1 MNKLFDSNITLNRE
15 THTYNLKTNKSLE
28 FISVTTFVSNF
39 FEKFEAEK
47 IASKLAGTLRYQ
59 NMTKEDI
66 LEQWKDSADHGTKVH
81 EEIENYILTKAQ
93 ASEAKALQ
101 GINWLKKY
109 TLKSNFSIYPEVM
122 IYSEELKISGTIDL
136 LLHDKNS
143 NKYTIMDWKTSKKIP
158 VKSYKNKMGI
168 HSASSNIE
176 DSKFNLYAL
185 QLSLYRYLL
194 ETYYNLDVC
203 EHLIVHLKDDNCSG
217 LHSQYMKYNII
228 KMLETLEN

>member
-28 FISVTTFVSNF
+28 FISVTTFVSKF

-47 IASKLAGTLRYQ
+47 IASKLAGTLKYQ

-81 EEIENYILTKAQ
+81 EEIENYILTKTQ

-109 TLKSNFSIYPEVM
+109 ALKSNFSIYPEVM
-122 IYSEELKISGTIDL
+122 IYSEELNLSRTIDL

-158 VKSYKNKMGI
+158 VKSYINKMGI
-168 HSASSNIE
+168 H
-176 DSKFNLYAL
+176 FF
-185 QLSLYRYLL
+185 
-194 ETYYNLDVC
+194 
-203 EHLIVHLKDDNCSG
+203 
-217 LHSQYMKYNII
+217 LHY
-228 KMLETLEN
+228 